1 MLRAKKAGHLEKLK
15 QSQNV
20 MHNTFIHFILHTLCN
35 FKHQQA
41 NRRSIVIFTRHEDAA
56 CRYKSIGAQPSFKAE
71 VAYIR
76 KVFCFGS
83 FLKKVFQKR
92 VKNMQK

>member
-20 MHNTFIHFILHTLCN
+20 MHNTFIHFID
-35 FKHQQA
+35 
-41 NRRSIVIFTRHEDAA
+41 RRSIVIFTRHEDAA